1 MGLEPVSVQSTVK
14 FTEHVLKTNKLVS
27 TLDPLNEP
35 STTNRKTVRITLTDP
50 YATDSSSDDE
60 FVVKRVKKHVS
71 EISFKHKQQQYN
83 NSIRKRRHVRST
95 RPSVKKKF
103 RGVRRRPWGRWAAE
117 IRDPL
122 QRKRVWLGTF
132 DTAEEAAVVYDEAA
146 VKFKGPAAVTNFGN
160 AVTNSEGSVNDAV
173 FSPTSVL
180 RSDGEVTALEGFG
193 FGLEFDIPFDLPE
206 FVGFGSCQ
214 RGDEFGEFDLDDFLV
229 DVRDI
234 I

>member
-1 MGLEPVSVQSTVK
+1 MGPEPVSVRSTVK
-14 FTEHVLKTNKLVS
+14 FTEHVLKTNKFV
-27 TLDPLNEP
+27 DPPDEP

-50 YATDSSSDDE
+50 CATDSSGDDE

-71 EISFKHKQQQYN
+71 EISFKQQQYN
-83 NSIRKRRHVRST
+83 NNNTRKKRHVRST
-95 RPSVKKKF
+95 CPPQKKKF

-160 AVTNSEGSVNDAV
+160 ASVNDAV

-193 FGLEFDIPFDLPE
+193 FEFDIPFDLPE
-206 FVGFGSCQ
+206 FLGYGSCH

>member
-14 FTEHVLKTNKLVS
+14 FTEHVLQTNKF
-27 TLDPLNEP
+27 LDPLYKP

-50 YATDSSSDDE
+50 FATDSSGDDE

-71 EISFKHKQQQYN
+71 EISFKQQQYN
-83 NSIRKRRHVRST
+83 NININNNSNRKKRHVRST
-95 RPSVKKKF
+95 RPSVKKF

-193 FGLEFDIPFDLPE
+193 LEFDIPFDLPE
-206 FVGFGSCQ
+206 FVGYGSCHG
-214 RGDEFGEFDLDDFLV
+214 GDEFGEFDLDDFLV